1 MRIDEVSQ
9 KSGLTADTIRFYE
22 QSGMLPAISRD
33 DRGWRR
39 FTPDDLDWLIVLS
52 RLRSTGMPLKDV
64 RAFASSAQGAQAE
77 TLEEQRKRLQILQNH
92 AGALAQRKA
101 ELDACETY
109 LKHKISTYTAIL
121 DK

>member
-92 AGALAQRKA
+92 AIALAQRKA
-101 ELDACETY
+101 DLEACETY
-109 LKHKISTYTAIL
+109 LKNKISTYTAIL

>member
-92 AGALAQRKA
+92 AIALAQRKA
-101 ELDACETY
+101 DLEACEAY